1 MFTLFKLRNVA
12 GTAPQLVDQTPN
24 KLPTQAENIVTF
36 KRDQQETLLNS
47 WHCYIIS
54 ILVQFTFLAIPKTFF
69 YEDLF
74 SDYTPT
80 QYAFKNNILKL
91 NNS

>member
-1 MFTLFKLRNVA
+1 MCHRTLLSQLNRFSLMFTLFKLRHVA

-47 WHCYIIS
+47 
-54 ILVQFTFLAIPKTFF
+54 
-69 YEDLF
+69 
-74 SDYTPT
+74 
-80 QYAFKNNILKL
+80 
-91 NNS
+91 